1 MKLNSKNLNESDCLF
16 SVREKIAFKALI
28 TIENK
33 KTKKL
38 ISAIKPKKKHAPD
51 RSHSS

>member
-1 MKLNSKNLNESDCLF
+1 MFIF
-16 SVREKIAFKALI
+16 SSEKIAFKALI

-33 KTKKL
+33 KL
-38 ISAIKPKKKHAPD
+38 ISAIKPKKKLAPD